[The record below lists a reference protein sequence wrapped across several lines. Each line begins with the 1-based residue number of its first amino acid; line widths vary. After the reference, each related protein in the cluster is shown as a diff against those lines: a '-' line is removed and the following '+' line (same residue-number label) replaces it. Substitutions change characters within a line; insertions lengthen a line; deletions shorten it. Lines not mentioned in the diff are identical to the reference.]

1 MNMTKISNL
10 DEHMEIA
17 KEIAIS
23 LGNILRNRSK
33 DWLNISTSSEHD
45 IKLVGDRKAEDF
57 IFNSLTEKSPFSIFG
72 EESGW
77 KKRQNDGLPYWIID
91 PIDGTVNYLQG
102 IPICCISIALIHENR
117 PIIGVIHDFNKE
129 ETFTAINN
137 SGAYLNGE
145 SIYVSKKLKPQDA
158 ILATGFPTQTHNS
171 INKINKTVNTFS
183 QWKKIRMLGSAALS
197 LAYVASGRIDAYHE
211 NSIMLWDIAA
221 GWALV
226 EAAGGVVS
234 VSKQSLNTPIDVF
247 ASNENLSLMA
257 EQIL

>member
-1 MNMTKISNL
+1 MTKIGNL

-17 KEIAIS
+17 KEIAMS
-23 LGNILRNRSK
+23 LGNILRNRSE
-33 DWLNISTSSEHD
+33 DWLNISTSTEHD
-45 IKLVGDRKAEDF
+45 IKLVGDKKAEDF
-57 IFNSLTEKSPFSIFG
+57 IFNSLVKKSPFPIFG

-77 KKRQNDGLPYWIID
+77 RKPQHDGLPYWIID

-102 IPICCISIALIHENR
+102 IPSCCISIALMYKNK
-117 PIIGVIHDFNKE
+117 PVIGVIHDFNRE

-137 SGAYLNGE
+137 AGAHLNGK
-145 SIYVSKKLKPQDA
+145 SIYVAKKIKSQDA
-158 ILATGFPTQTHNS
+158 ILATGFPTQTHCS
-171 INKINKTVNTFS
+171 INEISKTVNTFS
-183 QWKKIRMLGSAALS
+183 RWKKIRMLGSAALS

-234 VSKQSLNTPIDVF
+234 VSRKSLNSPIDVF
-247 ASNENLSLMA
+247 ASNADLSL
-257 EQIL
+257 ING